1 VVVCTVTN
9 LNPSIQSF
17 DRTIA
22 PSVKALVA
30 RADGGKWRFFVTSDK
45 LTILNIV
52 QSGTLASF
60 PNKQRYVAP
69 NSAVEIQGRGS
80 VQVFATNLDA
90 GAGAT
95 VKTWNAEYLD
105 GGLEPVY
112 FTEDSLTTPAAAAF
126 GAMGTNGGYAQPF
139 TNHCRIYVDAGT
151 QTRIRATAPDGNV
164 IFSSGA
170 QPVDERL
177 YIDLD
182 TPQGY
187 KFEIRESASGSG
199 VNYGLVWY
207 RS

>member
-1 VVVCTVTN
+1 MTN

>member
-1 VVVCTVTN
+1 VTN

>member
-1 VVVCTVTN
+1 VIDS
-9 LNPSIQSF
+9 NPSIQSF
-17 DRTIA
+17 DRSIA
-22 PSVKALVA
+22 PSVRALVA
-30 RADGGKWRFFVTSDK
+30 RADGGEWRFFITSDK
-45 LTILNIV
+45 LAIV
-52 QSGTLASF
+52 EIIQSGTLAGF
-60 PNKQRYVAP
+60 PNKQRYIAP
-69 NSAVEIQGRGS
+69 NSAIELQGRGA
-80 VQVFATNLDA
+80 VQIQATNLDA
-90 GAGAT
+90 AANAT
-95 VKTWNAEYLD
+95 IKTWNAEYLN

-112 FTEDSLTTPAAAAF
+112 FTEDSLTTPASAAF

-164 IFSSGA
+164 VFVSGA

-207 RS
+207 RE

>member
-1 VVVCTVTN
+1 MVVCIVSN
-9 LNPSIQSF
+9 QNPSIQSF
-17 DRTIA
+17 DRTIS
-22 PSVKALVA
+22 PNVRALVA
-30 RADGGKWRFFVTSDK
+30 RTDGGYWRFFVTSDK
-45 LTILNIV
+45 LILLNIV

-69 NSAVEIQGRGS
+69 NSAVEIQGRGAVQIFANNKS
-80 VQVFATNLDA
+80 VADA
-90 GAGAT
+90 I
-95 VKTWNAEYLD
+95 VKTWNAEYLQ

-112 FTEDSLTTPAAAAF
+112 YTEDSLTTPASAAF
-126 GAMGTNGGYAQPF
+126 GAMGTNGGYPQPF

-151 QTRIRATAPDGNV
+151 QTRIKATAPDGNTV
-164 IFSSGA
+164 FISGA

-187 KFEIRESASGSG
+187 KFEIRESSSGSG

-207 RS
+207 RE